1 MKKRLL
7 TETANAPVFYID
19 KQQQSKKIKLNVL
32 LVVAV
37 VIVCIAVHLSDK
49 NSGNG
54 FTESNKNHYFDTP
67 KHLKSSNLYMV
78 QVA

>member
-7 TETANAPVFYID
+7 PETVKTPVFYIN
-19 KQQQSKKIKLNVL
+19 KEQQSKKIKLNVL

-37 VIVCIAVHLSDK
+37 VIVCIAIHLSDK
-49 NSGNG
+49 NNGSG

-67 KHLKSSNLYMV
+67 KHLKASNLYMV